1 MYQQLKHNA
10 LKTINNIF
18 EEMRNVCFSHINEVS
33 HILNNAEFCS
43 CQNNLHAVTSLP
55 WLFPLIVGA
64 QRGQLHKCIYRNF
77 PLVSVRVLYC
87 SVFPHSVHM
96 SSPGCT
102 RQWTV
107 GNAAMSSR
115 RDLMPAPI
123 TCEQPRFD
131 QQPSVGLQI

>member
-1 MYQQLKHNA
+1 MYQLLKQNA
-10 LKTINNIF
+10 FKTINNIF
-18 EEMRNVCFSHINEVS
+18 DKMRNVCFSHINEIS
-33 HILNNAEFCS
+33 HALNNAEFCS

-55 WLFPLIVGA
+55 RLFPLIVGA
-64 QRGQLHKCIYRNF
+64 QRGQLHKCIYGYL

-87 SVFPHSVHM
+87 SVFPPLLHM

-115 RDLMPAPI
+115 RDLMPAHDSISGP
-123 TCEQPRFD
+123 Q
-131 QQPSVGLQI
+131 